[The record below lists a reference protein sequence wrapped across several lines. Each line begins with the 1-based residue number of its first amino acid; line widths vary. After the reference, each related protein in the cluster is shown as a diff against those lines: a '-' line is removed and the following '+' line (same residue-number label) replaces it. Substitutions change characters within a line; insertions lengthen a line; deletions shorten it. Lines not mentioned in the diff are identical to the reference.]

1 MEDFMDMDGE
11 EDITGEDIT
20 GEDNMDGE
28 EDTITGDN
36 IKIWVQH
43 KKARDHNGANSLG
56 ICEVGMTKIDK
67 PLKFPN

>member
-1 MEDFMDMDGE
+1 MEVGMEDFMDMDGE

-43 KKARDHNGANSLG
+43 KR
-56 ICEVGMTKIDK
+56 VR
-67 PLKFPN
+67 P